1 VELPQ
6 LHHPWLIAVWP
17 GMGHVAINAG
27 IYLLAKLGM
36 NALAEF
42 ETPDLFDVDQVEVKD
57 GIIQPVRRPRHRL
70 YVWQDPQQRHDLVVF
85 VGEAQ
90 PQWGKFAF
98 CRHLMEMARKLN
110 VERVFTFAAMATQM
124 HPRERSRVFGATT
137 DPAYRDELKQLELH
151 LLQDGHI
158 GGLNGILLAA
168 AAEAQLPGT
177 CLLGEMPHIFAQFPF
192 PKASLAILEV
202 FTTIARLELDL
213 TELQR
218 EAERVEEQLGELLER
233 VQEKYRELQGE
244 AEESEEL
251 EADEGEEAAEEA
263 APEAVRE
270 AAPESP
276 EDTRRSGEPARRPG
290 RNGQL
295 SPADRQHIEQLFTEA
310 AADRSKAFELKREL
324 DRLGVFKDYE
334 DRFLDLFKKP
344 SA

>member
-1 VELPQ
+1 
-6 LHHPWLIAVWP
+6 
-17 GMGHVAINAG
+17 MGHVAINAG

-42 ETPDLFDVDQVEVKD
+42 ETPDLFDVEQVEVKE

-70 YVWQDPQQRHDLVVF
+70 YVWHDPHQRHDLVVF

-90 PQWGKFAF
+90 PQWGKYAF

-124 HPRERSRVFGATT
+124 HPQQSSRVFGATT

-151 LLQDGHI
+151 LLQEGHI

-202 FTTIARLELDL
+202 FATIARLDLDL

-218 EAERVEEQLGELLER
+218 EAERVEEQLGELLAR
-233 VQEKYRELQGE
+233 VEEQYRQLRSEQEE
-244 AEESEEL
+244 AEEVDHDEEEESAEVAPAETASESSASSE
-251 EADEGEEAAEEA
+251 
-263 APEAVRE
+263 P
-270 AAPESP
+270 
-276 EDTRRSGEPARRPG
+276 RSETSHR
-290 RNGQL
+290 RNGKL

-310 AADRSKAFELKREL
+310 AMDRSKAFELKREL

>member
-1 VELPQ
+1 MELPQ
-6 LHHPWLIAVWP
+6 LHHPWLVAVWP

-57 GIIQPVRRPRHRL
+57 GIIQPIRRPRHRL
-70 YVWQDPQQRHDLVVF
+70 YVWHDPEQRHDLVVF

-90 PQWGKFAF
+90 PQWGKYAF
-98 CRHLMEMARKLN
+98 CRHLMELARKLN

-124 HPRERSRVFGATT
+124 HPQHRSRVFGATT

-151 LLQDGHI
+151 LLNEGHI
-158 GGLNGILLAA
+158 GGLNGVLLAA

-202 FTTIARLELDL
+202 FATIARLDLDL
-213 TELQR
+213 SELQR
-218 EAERVEEQLGELLER
+218 EAERVEQQLGELLAR
-233 VQEKYRELQGE
+233 VEEQYRQLQ
-244 AEESEEL
+244 SN
-251 EADEGEEAAEEA
+251 DSGEEIHAEH
-263 APEAVRE
+263 
-270 AAPESP
+270 ESA
-276 EDTRRSGEPARRPG
+276 DTPSSVPRTDESSRHHRG
-290 RNGQL
+290 RNGKL
-295 SPADRQHIEQLFTEA
+295 SPADREHIEQLFTEA
-310 AADRSKAFELKREL
+310 AVDRSKAFELKREL